1 MLRPRSPCH
10 HRDVTTA
17 RPPRLG
23 FRDLLVAIVAF
34 WAITSLVFTVGRW
47 FMPNFSVQRVSERLG
62 PTATESE
69 LRQARLFDLQTAIA
83 GPPRSSAAMDASGAL
98 QGRLTFE
105 HLDGLLLTAFG
116 PEGPEG
122 IAWQCVMGADGV
134 SDRECRYHIKIRL
147 RSDDGVVL
155 LITGNG
161 LAPDAEA
168 TAGFSM
174 TVSAPGLTFN
184 SKAGQCTLGLTA
196 TERYIPRVAGW
207 AMCTGLTELR
217 SRVTLDLLAAF
228 DAVLQSQF

>member
-1 MLRPRSPCH
+1 MTP
-10 HRDVTTA
+10 A

-23 FRDLLVAIVAF
+23 RRDLVIALVAF

-47 FMPNFSVQRVSERLG
+47 FMPNFSVPGVSDRLG
-62 PTATESE
+62 PAATDAE
-69 LRQARLFDLQTAIA
+69 LRRARIFDLQTALA
-83 GPPRSSAAMDASGAL
+83 GPPPSSGVADVSGAL

-105 HLDGLLLTAFG
+105 HLDELHLTPFG

-122 IAWQCVMGADGV
+122 VAWECVMGAGGV
-134 SDRECRYHIKIRL
+134 ADPECHYHIKIRL

-161 LAPDAEA
+161 LVPDAEA
-168 TAGFSM
+168 TTGFSM

-184 SKAGQCTLGLTA
+184 SKAGQCTLGLTV
-196 TERYIPRVAGW
+196 TDLYTPRVAGW

-217 SRVTLDLLAAF
+217 SGVTLDLLAAF
-228 DAVLQSQF
+228 DAVLESRF

>member
-10 HRDVTTA
+10 HRGVTTA

-23 FRDLLVAIVAF
+23 LRDLLVAIVAF

-83 GPPRSSAAMDASGAL
+83 GPPHSSAAMDASGAL

-105 HLDGLLLTAFG
+105 HLDGFEIYLVD
-116 PEGPEG
+116 PEGDRWECG
-122 IAWQCVMGADGV
+122 EGADGAA
-134 SDRECRYHIKIRL
+134 DPECRYHIKIRL
-147 RSDDGVVL
+147 RSDAGVVL

-168 TAGFSM
+168 TTGFSM

-196 TERYIPRVAGW
+196 TEPYIPRVAGW

-217 SRVTLDLLAAF
+217 SGVTLDLLAAF
-228 DAVLQSQF
+228 DAVLQSRF

>member
-1 MLRPRSPCH
+1 
-10 HRDVTTA
+10 VTTA

-23 FRDLLVAIVAF
+23 RRDLLVAIVAF

-47 FMPNFSVQRVSERLG
+47 FMPNFSVQRVAERLG

-69 LRQARLFDLQTAIA
+69 LRQARIFDMQTAMA

-105 HLDGLLLTAFG
+105 HLDGFELYAVG
-116 PEGPEG
+116 PEGET
-122 IAWQCVMGADGV
+122 WQCGEAADGV
-134 SDRECRYHIKIRL
+134 SDPECRYDIKIRL

-155 LITGNG
+155 LVSGTG

-168 TAGFSM
+168 TTDFSI

-196 TERYIPRVAGW
+196 AEPYTPRVAGW

-217 SRVTLDLLAAF
+217 SEVTLDLLAAF
-228 DAVLQSQF
+228 DAALQSQF